1 MQITAQ
7 IQRTAAEHTYEVGD
21 EVVVRLDG
29 SEPREITSGAT
40 LAPAPTWT
48 IAEITGKVL
57 RDHGQPGY
65 ALRFR
70 HRSATYSCVVTEDAI
85 DGTA

>member
-1 MQITAQ
+1 MQITAVGA
-7 IQRTAAEHTYEVGD
+7 RHAYEIGE

-29 SEPREITSGAT
+29 AEPFEVESGAPLT
-40 LAPAPTWT
+40 PVPQWT
-48 IAEITGKVL
+48 IAEITGKVA
-57 RDHGQPGY
+57 RDGDRPGY

-70 HRSATYSCVVTEDAI
+70 QGVAMCICVIDEDAI